1 MKPAMTL
8 VSSALR
14 RASRGAPVRQPAQPA
29 LRLATWAWGGALLG
43 IVLALVLFAPARWL
57 ADAIYSATGQ
67 RIVLAEP
74 RGTLWQGS
82 AQLLLS
88 GGAGSQDIAALP
100 DRVQWTLRPALT
112 GLRLS
117 VLAVCCTPEALQ
129 LRLLPG
135 LSGQRVEL
143 ADAQT
148 QWPAAV
154 LAGLGTPWNTLQ
166 PTGNLNLQTRAFSA
180 EWKAGR
186 LQVAGS
192 AELEARDMSSRLST
206 LRPMGSYRL
215 HLQGG
220 PAVGLRLE
228 TIEGSL
234 QLTGSGQWAGSRLRF
249 SGEASAA
256 PEREAAL
263 ANFLNIIGRRN
274 GPRSV
279 ITIG

>member
-1 MKPAMTL
+1 MKSFSGSRRRTGAAELARPA
-8 VSSALR
+8 
-14 RASRGAPVRQPAQPA
+14 GQPAW
-29 LRLATWAWGGALLG
+29 RLVAWAWFGAVAGLLVALL
-43 IVLALVLFAPARWL
+43 LFAPARWL
-57 ADAIYSATGQ
+57 ADAIYKSSGQ

-74 RGTLWQGS
+74 RGTVWQGS

-117 VLAVCCTPEALQ
+117 VLTVCCTPEALQ
-129 LRLLPG
+129 LRVRPLLGG
-135 LSGQRVEL
+135 LRFEL
-143 ADAQT
+143 ADSQS

-166 PTGNLNLQTRAFSA
+166 PTGNLRLQTSAFSA

-192 AELEARDMSSRLST
+192 AVLEARDMSSRLST

-274 GPRSV
+274 GSRSV
-279 ITIG
+279 ITLG